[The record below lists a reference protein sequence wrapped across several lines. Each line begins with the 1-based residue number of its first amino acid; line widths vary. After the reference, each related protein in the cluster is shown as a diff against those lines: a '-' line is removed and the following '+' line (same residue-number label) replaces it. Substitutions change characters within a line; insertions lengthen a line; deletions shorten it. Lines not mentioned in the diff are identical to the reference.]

1 MFLKQMTLA
10 LKSDEAGIGNASGQ
24 LAAGLKWNHE
34 ITPHMHYQCRRLH
47 FGEKIRDIEISHDI
61 EISGSAFRR
70 GRSAV
75 KLVKTGSLLVRC
87 PWNE

>member
-1 MFLKQMTLA
+1 
-10 LKSDEAGIGNASGQ
+10 
-24 LAAGLKWNHE
+24 
-34 ITPHMHYQCRRLH
+34 MHNQCRRLH

-61 EISGSAFRR
+61 ELSGSAFRR